1 MLYNVLKYSKSLSEY
16 NLQTEELDIAAAAA
30 ALSELMSQVEG
41 MRNDDECKQQYDR
54 ACAMIC
60 CMYLLYL
67 LLYTTFAGSDVSLSG
82 DGNAPTSQR
91 SRKVPRQLQECVTDQ
106 FLTKTPVTHLYDKLH
121 VDFYLPVLDLILTK
135 LCEWFAGKN

>member
-1 MLYNVLKYSKSLSEY
+1 
-16 NLQTEELDIAAAAA
+16 
-30 ALSELMSQVEG
+30 
-41 MRNDDECKQQYDR
+41 
-54 ACAMIC
+54 MIKD
-60 CMYLLYL
+60 M
-67 LLYTTFAGSDVSLSG
+67 YTTFAGSDVSLSG